1 MPRVLCL
8 IALAALAALLTACGG
23 SDPAPPGSAANPLPA
38 STPAAVTSEGKPL
51 KPGYNALVQRQKSG
65 KPGHRF
71 SPCTL
76 VTKAQA
82 RAILGAAM
90 ADPVE
95 APQGPT
101 CIYRSKRG
109 DQFVTLAMQETQLS
123 KLRRSLKGDRAVK
136 VAKRTAY
143 CGTYGQPMLYLPVSN
158 GRVLTVTA
166 PCKVASGFAAT
177 AARRLAG

>member
-1 MPRVLCL
+1 MRVLCL
-8 IALAALAALLTACGG
+8 IAVAALSALLAACGG
-23 SDPAPPGSAANPLPA
+23 SEPPAPGSAQNPLPA
-38 STPAAVTSEGKPL
+38 KTPAAVTSEGKQPQQ
-51 KPGYNALVQRQKSG
+51 PGYKALLERQSN

-71 SPCTL
+71 SPCAL

-82 RAILGAAM
+82 RAIIGAPVL
-90 ADPVE
+90 DPVE

-101 CIYRSKRG
+101 CIYKSKRG
-109 DQFVTLAMQETQLS
+109 DRFVTLAMQQTELA
-123 KLRRSLKGDRAVK
+123 KLRHRLQGDRAVQ

-158 GRVLTVTA
+158 GRVLSIAA
-166 PCKVASGFAAT
+166 PCKVATGFAAT

>member
-1 MPRVLCL
+1 MRALCL
-8 IALAALAALLTACGG
+8 IAAAALAALVAACGG

-51 KPGYNALVQRQKSG
+51 KPGYKALLQRQTS
-65 KPGHRF
+65 KPTHRF
-71 SPCTL
+71 SPCAL

-82 RAILGAAM
+82 HAILGAAM

-109 DQFVTLAMQETQLS
+109 DQFVTVAMQRTELA
-123 KLRRSLKGDRAVK
+123 KLRRSLKGDRPVK
-136 VAKRTAY
+136 VAEKTAY
-143 CGTYGQPMLYLPVSN
+143 CGTYGQPMLYLPVSG
-158 GRVLTVTA
+158 GRVLAVAA